1 MTTAALV
8 ETPTLVAF
16 KEWALV
22 CAALERGETSLILRK
37 GGIAEG
43 RAGFRF
49 KHSDFFLFPTFFHEQ
64 LERTRL
70 NPDTPVPSPEPGTIT
85 ITARATVE
93 WTELVTD
100 PATLEKLT
108 PLHILQS
115 SVVDERFHYGKE
127 SEIPAINVAF
137 LRVWKLKDP
146 WRFPDAPK
154 YGGCRSWIDLPELP
168 ADFGESPVLTDE
180 EHARRAATLKE
191 LLSR

>member
-1 MTTAALV
+1 MTTEALV
-8 ETPTLVAF
+8 ETPTLAGF

-64 LERTRL
+64 LARTRL
-70 NPDTPVPSPEPGTIT
+70 HPETVVPTPEPGTIT

-100 PATLEKLT
+100 PAILEKLT
-108 PLHILQS
+108 PLHILQQ

-127 SEIPAINVAF
+127 GEIPAINVAF
-137 LRVWKLKDP
+137 LRVWKLKTP
-146 WRFPDAPK
+146 WKFPDAPK
-154 YGGCRSWIDLPELP
+154 YGGCRSWIDLPDLP
-168 ADFGESPVLTDE
+168 TDFAETPALTDE
-180 EHARRAATLKE
+180 EHARRSTTLRE
-191 LLSR
+191 LLAK